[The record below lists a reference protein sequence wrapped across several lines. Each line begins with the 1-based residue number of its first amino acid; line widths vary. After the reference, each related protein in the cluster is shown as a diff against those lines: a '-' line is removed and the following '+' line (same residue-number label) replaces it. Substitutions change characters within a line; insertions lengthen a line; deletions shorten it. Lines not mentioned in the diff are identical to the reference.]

1 MSMGQLI
8 VQHFRGPKELYNI
21 VSHGQGIYFATDTK
35 EIILNGD
42 SYSGE
47 GSESF
52 VQLQQQIEEHAEALS
67 VLNGTGEGSV
77 LKTVNDAIND
87 FATKISDDGTVNTF
101 KELVDY
107 AATHSVEIVEL
118 VGEIEKVKEHDS
130 GQDARIEAIELVI
143 GKTEEGGATL
153 VEKVQENA
161 EAIQTLQADVEAVQK
176 LSSEN
181 SESIILLQALVGETS
196 VESQINEALSWE
208 DVV

>member
-1 MSMGQLI
+1 MGQLI

-52 VQLQQQIEEHAEALS
+52 VQLQQQIEEHAEALN